1 VCDEPGLSDA
11 SGDDDGG
18 PEGALPTPGERLLY
32 ALGQLYRLW
41 RQGKLPVHPDVFDIE
56 DVARVVGVSGQLE
69 MVTTDAKGKTYHF
82 PGEVLVVRERER
94 FPWRLASV
102 EEWAA
107 AQDVD
112 AFWADF
118 DSG

>member
-1 VCDEPGLSDA
+1 MWDERGPRDA
-11 SGDDDGG
+11 PGDDDSE
-18 PEGALPTPGERLLY
+18 PQDAPATPGERLLY

-41 RQGKLPVHPDVFDIE
+41 RQGQLPVHPDVLDIE
-56 DVARVVGVSGQLE
+56 DVARVIGVAGQLE

-82 PGEVLVVRERER
+82 PGEVLVVRQGER
-94 FPWRLASV
+94 FPWRLATL

-112 AFWADF
+112 SFWADF

>member
-1 VCDEPGLSDA
+1 MCDEQGPNNGPED
-11 SGDDDGG
+11 DDDG
-18 PEGALPTPGERLLY
+18 PQDALPSPGERLLY
-32 ALGQLYRLW
+32 ALGQLHRLW
-41 RQGKLPVHPDVFDIE
+41 RQGQLPVRPDVFDIE

-69 MVTTDAKGKTYHF
+69 MVTTDAKGKIYHF
-82 PGEVLVVRERER
+82 PGEVLVVRQGER

-107 AQDVD
+107 AQDAE

-118 DSG
+118 DGG